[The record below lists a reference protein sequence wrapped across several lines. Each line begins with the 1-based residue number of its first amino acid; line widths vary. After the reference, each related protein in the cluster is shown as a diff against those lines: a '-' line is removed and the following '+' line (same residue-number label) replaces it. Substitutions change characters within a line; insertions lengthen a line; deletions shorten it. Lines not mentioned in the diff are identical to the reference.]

1 MHPCVKLDRCSS
13 SPLSSPRSG
22 SSTRSTLPPSA
33 PRCCSR
39 SVRMRSATSRRSCSA
54 CSAPRRSAGLIL
66 VLGPGRALLA
76 IASTPRPHI
85 VHLVEVVAGVVVLV
99 AAVVL
104 WLKREGFARR
114 LSTQSDRTRF
124 SPLALGAVIIVAE
137 FPTALPYFAA
147 LAAIVE
153 ARVSIPSQVLLVV
166 VFNLCFCAP
175 ILILLGAVVAG
186 GERGRA
192 FARGGARSH
201 STLRRGH
208 RSGAARIAGR
218 GDPGGWPGRSARR
231 LTAAGQ
237 CA

>member
-1 MHPCVKLDRCSS
+1 VL
-13 SPLSSPRSG
+13 G
-22 SSTRSTLPPSA
+22 TSTL
-33 PRCCSR
+33 
-39 SVRMRSATSRRSCSA
+39 
-54 CSAPRRSAGLIL
+54 AGLII

-114 LSTQSDRTRF
+114 LSTHSDRTRF

-137 FPTALPYFAA
+137 LPTALPYFAA

-192 FARGGARSH
+192 FAR
-201 STLRRGH
+201 
-208 RSGAARIAGR
+208 AAREVIQRYAAVIVPVLLGMLGVGILAVGLVGLR
-218 GDPGGWPGRSARR
+218 GD
-231 LTAAGQ
+231 
-237 CA
+237 